1 MQLIILAAGKSKRF
15 GRPKQLEEIYE
26 NKTIIDWI
34 VYIGGKQ
41 MSMLD
46 NMMAYSEIYEI
57 LNLMED
63 EDKERVPQEVRDF
76 FEEQRMKEYKPKIRT
91 DIPLTEQNLK
101 RETVVLLTILVI
113 NYWCDSEEEKQ
124 SFIDELEKNEKI
136 KKELQEKY
144 NPDNLFKNRKKT
156 KEDVVMEQV
165 ENVEMI
171 QYKENLFT
179 KLKKWFEKM
188 FNKKWKVESVIAKY
202 IKIWNT

>member
-1 MQLIILAAGKSKRF
+1 
-15 GRPKQLEEIYE
+15 
-26 NKTIIDWI
+26 
-34 VYIGGKQ
+34 

-63 EDKERVPQEVRDF
+63 EDRERVPQEVRDF

-91 DIPLTEQNLK
+91 DIPLTEQNLR

-188 FNKKWKVESVIAKY
+188 FNKK
-202 IKIWNT
+202 

>member
-1 MQLIILAAGKSKRF
+1 
-15 GRPKQLEEIYE
+15 
-26 NKTIIDWI
+26 
-34 VYIGGKQ
+34 
-41 MSMLD
+41 MSMLY

-63 EDKERVPQEVRDF
+63 EDKERVPQEIRDF
-76 FEEQRMKEYKPKIRT
+76 FEEQRMKEYKPNIRT

-179 KLKKWFEKM
+179 K
-188 FNKKWKVESVIAKY
+188 
-202 IKIWNT
+202 

>member
-1 MQLIILAAGKSKRF
+1 
-15 GRPKQLEEIYE
+15 
-26 NKTIIDWI
+26 
-34 VYIGGKQ
+34 

-46 NMMAYSEIYEI
+46 DMMAYSEVYEI

-63 EDKERVPQEVRDF
+63 EDKKRVPQEVRDF

-91 DIPLTEQNLK
+91 DIPLTEQNLR

-179 KLKKWFEKM
+179 KLKKWFEKI
-188 FNKKWKVESVIAKY
+188 FDKK
-202 IKIWNT
+202 

>member
-1 MQLIILAAGKSKRF
+1 
-15 GRPKQLEEIYE
+15 
-26 NKTIIDWI
+26 
-34 VYIGGKQ
+34 
-41 MSMLD
+41 MSMFD

-136 KKELQEKY
+136 KMELQEY
-144 NPDNLFKNRKKT
+144 NLDNLFKNRRKT

-179 KLKKWFEKM
+179 KLKKWFEKI
-188 FNKKWKVESVIAKY
+188 FNKK
-202 IKIWNT
+202 

>member
-1 MQLIILAAGKSKRF
+1 
-15 GRPKQLEEIYE
+15 
-26 NKTIIDWI
+26 
-34 VYIGGKQ
+34 

-46 NMMAYSEIYEI
+46 DMMAYSEVYEI

-63 EDKERVPQEVRDF
+63 EDKKRVPQEVRDF
-76 FEEQRMKEYKPKIRT
+76 FEDQRMKEYKPKIRT
-91 DIPLTEQNLK
+91 DIPLTEQNLR

-136 KKELQEKY
+136 KMKLQEKY

-179 KLKKWFEKM
+179 KLKKWFKKM
-188 FNKKWKVESVIAKY
+188 FNKK
-202 IKIWNT
+202 

>member
-1 MQLIILAAGKSKRF
+1 
-15 GRPKQLEEIYE
+15 
-26 NKTIIDWI
+26 
-34 VYIGGKQ
+34 

-46 NMMAYSEIYEI
+46 DMMAYSEIFEI
-57 LNLMED
+57 LSLMEE
-63 EDKERVPQEVRDF
+63 EDKEKVPQEVRDF

-91 DIPLTEQNLK
+91 DIPLTEQNLR

-188 FNKKWKVESVIAKY
+188 FNKK
-202 IKIWNT
+202 

>member
-1 MQLIILAAGKSKRF
+1 
-15 GRPKQLEEIYE
+15 
-26 NKTIIDWI
+26 
-34 VYIGGKQ
+34 

-91 DIPLTEQNLK
+91 DIPLTEQNLR

-144 NPDNLFKNRKKT
+144 NPANLFKNRKKT

-179 KLKKWFEKM
+179 KLKKWFEKI
-188 FNKKWKVESVIAKY
+188 FNKK
-202 IKIWNT
+202 

>member
-1 MQLIILAAGKSKRF
+1 
-15 GRPKQLEEIYE
+15 
-26 NKTIIDWI
+26 
-34 VYIGGKQ
+34 

-91 DIPLTEQNLK
+91 DIPLTEQNLR

-188 FNKKWKVESVIAKY
+188 FNKK
-202 IKIWNT
+202 

>member
-1 MQLIILAAGKSKRF
+1 
-15 GRPKQLEEIYE
+15 
-26 NKTIIDWI
+26 
-34 VYIGGKQ
+34 

-46 NMMAYSEIYEI
+46 DMMAYSEIFEI
-57 LNLMED
+57 LSLMEE
-63 EDKERVPQEVRDF
+63 EDKEKVPQEVRDF

-124 SFIDELEKNEKI
+124 SFIDELEKNEKM
-136 KKELQEKY
+136 KMKLQEY
-144 NPDNLFKNRKKT
+144 NPDNLFKNRRKT

-179 KLKKWFEKM
+179 KLKKWFEKI
-188 FNKKWKVESVIAKY
+188 FNKK
-202 IKIWNT
+202 

>member
-1 MQLIILAAGKSKRF
+1 
-15 GRPKQLEEIYE
+15 
-26 NKTIIDWI
+26 
-34 VYIGGKQ
+34 

-101 RETVVLLTILVI
+101 RETVVLLTILII

-124 SFIDELEKNEKI
+124 SFINELEKNEKI
-136 KKELQEKY
+136 KKELAEKY
-144 NPDNLFKNRKKT
+144 NSDSLFKNKKT
-156 KEDVVMEQV
+156 NE
-165 ENVEMI
+165 ENVMQQISDIDMI
-171 QYKENLFT
+171 QYKENIIT
-179 KLKKWFEKM
+179 KLKEWFRKI
-188 FNKKWKVESVIAKY
+188 FNK
-202 IKIWNT
+202 

>member
-1 MQLIILAAGKSKRF
+1 
-15 GRPKQLEEIYE
+15 
-26 NKTIIDWI
+26 
-34 VYIGGKQ
+34 

-76 FEEQRMKEYKPKIRT
+76 FEEQRMKEYKPNIRT

-136 KKELQEKY
+136 KMELQEY
-144 NPDNLFKNRKKT
+144 NLDNLFKNRRKT

-179 KLKKWFEKM
+179 KLKKWFEKI
-188 FNKKWKVESVIAKY
+188 FNKK
-202 IKIWNT
+202 

>member
-1 MQLIILAAGKSKRF
+1 
-15 GRPKQLEEIYE
+15 
-26 NKTIIDWI
+26 
-34 VYIGGKQ
+34 

-46 NMMAYSEIYEI
+46 DMMAYSEIYEI

-136 KKELQEKY
+136 KMELQEY
-144 NPDNLFKNRKKT
+144 NPDNLFKNRRKT
-156 KEDVVMEQV
+156 KEDVVIEQV
-165 ENVEMI
+165 KNVEMI
-171 QYKENLFT
+171 QYQENLFT
-179 KLKKWFEKM
+179 KLKKWF
-188 FNKKWKVESVIAKY
+188 NL
-202 IKIWNT
+202 

>member
-1 MQLIILAAGKSKRF
+1 
-15 GRPKQLEEIYE
+15 
-26 NKTIIDWI
+26 
-34 VYIGGKQ
+34 

-46 NMMAYSEIYEI
+46 DMMAYSEIFEI
-57 LNLMED
+57 LSLMEE
-63 EDKERVPQEVRDF
+63 EDKEKVPQEVRDF
-76 FEEQRMKEYKPKIRT
+76 FEEQRMKEYKPNIRT
-91 DIPLTEQNLK
+91 DIPLTEQNLR

-124 SFIDELEKNEKI
+124 SFINELEKNEKV

-188 FNKKWKVESVIAKY
+188 FNKK
-202 IKIWNT
+202 

>member
-1 MQLIILAAGKSKRF
+1 
-15 GRPKQLEEIYE
+15 
-26 NKTIIDWI
+26 
-34 VYIGGKQ
+34 

-46 NMMAYSEIYEI
+46 DMMAYSEIFEI
-57 LNLMED
+57 LSLMEE
-63 EDKERVPQEVRDF
+63 EDKEKVPQEVRDF
-76 FEEQRMKEYKPKIRT
+76 FEEQRMKEYKPNIRT
-91 DIPLTEQNLK
+91 DIPLTEQNLR

-136 KKELQEKY
+136 KKEIQEKY

-188 FNKKWKVESVIAKY
+188 FNKK
-202 IKIWNT
+202 

>member
-1 MQLIILAAGKSKRF
+1 
-15 GRPKQLEEIYE
+15 
-26 NKTIIDWI
+26 
-34 VYIGGKQ
+34 

-124 SFIDELEKNEKI
+124 SFIDELEKNEKM
-136 KKELQEKY
+136 KMELQEY
-144 NPDNLFKNRKKT
+144 NPDNLFKNRRKT

-188 FNKKWKVESVIAKY
+188 FNKK
-202 IKIWNT
+202 

>member
-1 MQLIILAAGKSKRF
+1 
-15 GRPKQLEEIYE
+15 
-26 NKTIIDWI
+26 
-34 VYIGGKQ
+34 

-46 NMMAYSEIYEI
+46 DMMAYSEIFEI
-57 LNLMED
+57 LSLMEE
-63 EDKERVPQEVRDF
+63 EDKEKVPQEVRDF

-91 DIPLTEQNLK
+91 DIPLTEQNLR

-136 KKELQEKY
+136 KMKLQEKY

-156 KEDVVMEQV
+156 KEDVVMNQI
-165 ENVEMI
+165 ENVGMI

-179 KLKKWFEKM
+179 KLKKWFEKI
-188 FNKKWKVESVIAKY
+188 FDKK
-202 IKIWNT
+202 

>member
-1 MQLIILAAGKSKRF
+1 
-15 GRPKQLEEIYE
+15 
-26 NKTIIDWI
+26 
-34 VYIGGKQ
+34 

-46 NMMAYSEIYEI
+46 DMMAYSEIYEI

-63 EDKERVPQEVRDF
+63 EDKERVPQEVRNF

-136 KKELQEKY
+136 KMELQEY
-144 NPDNLFKNRKKT
+144 NPDNLLKNRRKT
-156 KEDVVMEQV
+156 KEDIVMEQV

-179 KLKKWFEKM
+179 KLKKWFEKI
-188 FNKKWKVESVIAKY
+188 FNKK
-202 IKIWNT
+202 

>member
-1 MQLIILAAGKSKRF
+1 
-15 GRPKQLEEIYE
+15 
-26 NKTIIDWI
+26 
-34 VYIGGKQ
+34 

-188 FNKKWKVESVIAKY
+188 FNKK
-202 IKIWNT
+202 

>member
-1 MQLIILAAGKSKRF
+1 
-15 GRPKQLEEIYE
+15 
-26 NKTIIDWI
+26 
-34 VYIGGKQ
+34 

-91 DIPLTEQNLK
+91 DIPLTEQNLR

-179 KLKKWFEKM
+179 KLKKWFEKI
-188 FNKKWKVESVIAKY
+188 FNKK
-202 IKIWNT
+202 

>member
-1 MQLIILAAGKSKRF
+1 
-15 GRPKQLEEIYE
+15 
-26 NKTIIDWI
+26 
-34 VYIGGKQ
+34 

-46 NMMAYSEIYEI
+46 DMMAYSEIFEI
-57 LNLMED
+57 LSLMEE
-63 EDKERVPQEVRDF
+63 EDKEKVPQEVRDF

-91 DIPLTEQNLK
+91 DIPLTEQNLR

-136 KKELQEKY
+136 KKEIQEKY

-179 KLKKWFEKM
+179 KLKKWFEKI
-188 FNKKWKVESVIAKY
+188 FNKK
-202 IKIWNT
+202 

>member
-1 MQLIILAAGKSKRF
+1 
-15 GRPKQLEEIYE
+15 
-26 NKTIIDWI
+26 
-34 VYIGGKQ
+34 

-136 KKELQEKY
+136 KMELQEY
-144 NPDNLFKNRKKT
+144 NPDNLFKNRRKT

-179 KLKKWFEKM
+179 KLKKWFEKI
-188 FNKKWKVESVIAKY
+188 FNKK
-202 IKIWNT
+202 

>member
-1 MQLIILAAGKSKRF
+1 
-15 GRPKQLEEIYE
+15 
-26 NKTIIDWI
+26 
-34 VYIGGKQ
+34 

-63 EDKERVPQEVRDF
+63 EDKEKVPQELRDF
-76 FEEQRMKEYKPKIRT
+76 FEEERMKEYKPKIRT
-91 DIPLTEQNLK
+91 DIPLTEQNLR
-101 RETVVLLTILVI
+101 RETVVILTILII

-179 KLKKWFEKM
+179 KLKKWFEKI
-188 FNKKWKVESVIAKY
+188 FNKK
-202 IKIWNT
+202 

>member
-1 MQLIILAAGKSKRF
+1 
-15 GRPKQLEEIYE
+15 
-26 NKTIIDWI
+26 
-34 VYIGGKQ
+34 

-76 FEEQRMKEYKPKIRT
+76 FEEQRMKEYKPNIRT
-91 DIPLTEQNLK
+91 DIPLTEQNLR

-188 FNKKWKVESVIAKY
+188 FNKK
-202 IKIWNT
+202 

>member
-1 MQLIILAAGKSKRF
+1 
-15 GRPKQLEEIYE
+15 
-26 NKTIIDWI
+26 
-34 VYIGGKQ
+34 
-41 MSMLD
+41 MSMFD

-76 FEEQRMKEYKPKIRT
+76 FEEQRMKEYKPNIRT

-188 FNKKWKVESVIAKY
+188 FNKK
-202 IKIWNT
+202 

>member
-1 MQLIILAAGKSKRF
+1 
-15 GRPKQLEEIYE
+15 
-26 NKTIIDWI
+26 
-34 VYIGGKQ
+34 

-91 DIPLTEQNLK
+91 DIPLTEQNLR
-101 RETVVLLTILVI
+101 RETLVLLTILVI

-124 SFIDELEKNEKI
+124 SFIDELGKNEKI
-136 KKELQEKY
+136 KMKLQEKY

-156 KEDVVMEQV
+156 KEDIVMEQV
-165 ENVEMI
+165 ENVEII

-179 KLKKWFEKM
+179 KLKKWFEKI
-188 FNKKWKVESVIAKY
+188 FNKK
-202 IKIWNT
+202 

>member
-1 MQLIILAAGKSKRF
+1 
-15 GRPKQLEEIYE
+15 
-26 NKTIIDWI
+26 
-34 VYIGGKQ
+34 

-46 NMMAYSEIYEI
+46 NMMAYSETYEI

-76 FEEQRMKEYKPKIRT
+76 FEEQRMKEYKTKIRT

-136 KKELQEKY
+136 KMELQEY
-144 NPDNLFKNRKKT
+144 NPDNLFKNRRKT

-179 KLKKWFEKM
+179 KLKKWFEKI
-188 FNKKWKVESVIAKY
+188 FNKK
-202 IKIWNT
+202 